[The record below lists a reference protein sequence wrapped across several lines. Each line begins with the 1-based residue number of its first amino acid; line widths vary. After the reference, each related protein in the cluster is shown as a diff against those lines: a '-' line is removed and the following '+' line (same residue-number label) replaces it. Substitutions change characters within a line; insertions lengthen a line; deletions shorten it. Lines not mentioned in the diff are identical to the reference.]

1 MAEREVGYERLY
13 QTQGVIMENDIN
25 IARFR
30 LYNKDY
36 MMNFHQQKIQTKP
49 ALYYNFGIHFN
60 QKHYYYY

>member
-30 LYNKDY
+30 LYNKKLKMKFD
-36 MMNFHQQKIQTKP
+36 QI
-49 ALYYNFGIHFN
+49 
-60 QKHYYYY
+60 